1 MPVSINPK
9 ASYHLCPDFST
20 GTLESS
26 PLQLGSILK
35 NLDVDGLAPV
45 NERSLIPVPEEERW
59 PRNGPD
65 VKRGLKFSMS
75 DLKSA
80 EFSVWAKVFGANGL
94 GGKLGWLSKWTE
106 DEDLTIDAL
115 KTRYFNP
122 DDKYMAK
129 VLASRE
135 LAARLKVTKK
145 KLPIY
150 MITGLKW
157 VEGASLTKKAGRTHG
172 LIAEGGGVDPNTGI
186 AGGGTGNLRDE
197 ETAEAS
203 FKESSDFTLGYR
215 VRKISWNVW
224 GKQQIDDKVAGAVLE
239 DGHEKPTVLAGVDY
253 VDDYIGENAENI
265 DDAVASGKAIVDAD
279 GENEELFVWIL
290 P

>member
-1 MPVSINPK
+1 
-9 ASYHLCPDFST
+9 
-20 GTLESS
+20 
-26 PLQLGSILK
+26 
-35 NLDVDGLAPV
+35 
-45 NERSLIPVPEEERW
+45 
-59 PRNGPD
+59 
-65 VKRGLKFSMS
+65 
-75 DLKSA
+75 
-80 EFSVWAKVFGANGL
+80 
-94 GGKLGWLSKWTE
+94 
-106 DEDLTIDAL
+106 LTIDAL

-122 DDKYMAK
+122 DNEYMAI

-135 LAARLKVTKK
+135 VAARLKVTKK

-157 VEGASLTKKAGRTHG
+157 VEWAFLTKRAGRTHG
-172 LIAEGGGVDPNTGI
+172 LTAEGGGVDPNTGI

-203 FKESSDFTLGYR
+203 FKESSDFILGYR
-215 VRKISWNVW
+215 VRKMSWNVW

-239 DGHEKPTVLAGVDY
+239 DGYEKPAVLAGVDY

-279 GENEELFVWIL
+279 GENGELFVWIL